1 MQLLIFG
8 SDDISLAGGFQLG
21 EPGPVVICGH
31 LWALC
36 FISWWGGDGD
46 VLWAGV
52 SHSCMGAAAFIPGHS
67 QGTGM
72 RKQRLKARG
81 EGLIGGWG
89 SSFLVV
95 GISWGAAGGAGG
107 STSPVTCTGR
117 WW

>member
-1 MQLLIFG
+1 M
-8 SDDISLAGGFQLG
+8 
-21 EPGPVVICGH
+21 VICGH

-81 EGLIGGWG
+81 EGLTGGLGQQLPGGGHLLGCSWRG
-89 SSFLVV
+89 WWQHEPSHVHWEVV
-95 GISWGAAGGAGG
+95 
-107 STSPVTCTGR
+107 VM
-117 WW
+117 